1 MKDNK
6 IKMTW
11 TEFTRNYGLAQD
23 TTTKYIVNNH
33 IYYCQSGLVDDLL
46 KRGFF
51 DYEEITNYYEQEE
64 DESGNYD
71 TPKEIHEWWLVSD
84 WLENKLKEVDDA
96 LSALVLDLDSE
107 GLLDTTL
114 IALVTEFGR
123 TPKINVNDG
132 RDHHPSCYS
141 TVLIGAGVKG
151 GYVAGE
157 TNKTASKV
165 IKNPYTISDVNAT
178 IGRALGLPVEQE
190 FLSPTGRPFYIAAK
204 GTPIKEVLT

>member
-71 TPKEIHEWWLVSD
+71 APKEIHEWWLVSD
-84 WLENKLKEVDDA
+84 WLENKLKEVDEAILETDHGNWYGRCATGQA
-96 LSALVLDLDSE
+96 LCLDYNLQ
-107 GLLDTTL
+107 
-114 IALVTEFGR
+114 
-123 TPKINVNDG
+123 KIVYDM
-132 RDHHPSCYS
+132 
-141 TVLIGAGVKG
+141 
-151 GYVAGE
+151 
-157 TNKTASKV
+157 
-165 IKNPYTISDVNAT
+165 DVPELYKA
-178 IGRALGLPVEQE
+178 
-190 FLSPTGRPFYIAAK
+190 
-204 GTPIKEVLT
+204 KEVA